1 MKKNNDIKRLS
12 FLAGGLLIAA
22 PMIFTGAFTYLQVV
36 FEYPDILR
44 EPPAKVLNLFAAGGS
59 PLLAAWYALLV
70 AAVLFIPAVV
80 LFHQVIHARA
90 GVQPWLATISGV
102 LAGLVQAMGF
112 LRWVFVVPYLAQAYQ
127 TPDASAAARETIAVT
142 FEVLNRYLGVGVGEH
157 LGYLFTAL
165 WTILIAA
172 ALMQTRLLPRWFG
185 AVGGLLGVGILAG
198 VLEPFGVPIAGSV
211 NALSY
216 LLWAIWLV
224 GLGLWVAHTR
234 LTVKVQ
240 PGFAVAA

>member
-1 MKKNNDIKRLS
+1 MQKDTDIKRLS
-12 FLAGGLLIAA
+12 FLAGSLLIAA
-22 PMIFTGAFTYLQVV
+22 PLIFTGAFTYLQVV

-44 EPPAKVLNLFAAGGS
+44 EPPAKVLGLFAAGGS
-59 PLLAAWYALLV
+59 PLLAAWYALL
-70 AAVLFIPAVV
+70 AAALLFIPAVV
-80 LFHQVIHARA
+80 LFYRVIQART
-90 GVQPWLATISGV
+90 GVQPWLGTIFGV
-102 LAGLVQAMGF
+102 LAGLVQAVGF
-112 LRWVFVVPYLAQAYQ
+112 LRWVFVVPYLAQAYH
-127 TPDASAAARETIAVT
+127 TSDATAATRATITVT
-142 FEVLNRYLGVGVGEH
+142 FEVLNRYLGMGVGEH

-185 AVGGLLGVGILAG
+185 AVGVLLGVGILVG
-198 VLEPFGVPIAGSV
+198 VLEPFGVPITGPV

-234 LTVKVQ
+234 LSVKVQ
-240 PGFAVAA
+240 PGFAAAA